1 MESLTAKSEILFS
14 SITIVTTQAPIMEQ
28 GIIAE
33 LAMKENTLFF
43 LGKDATV
50 SFFII
55 TYSNHGKISNVAKA
69 DIRKANSKYKN
80 AVIC

>member
-1 MESLTAKSEILFS
+1 MWLYARLHP
-14 SITIVTTQAPIMEQ
+14 TTQILTTMT
-28 GIIAE
+28 IAIFGN
-33 LAMKENTLFF
+33 AMKENTLFF